1 MPQIST
7 HLHLA
12 LKLQNKLA
20 LNDIDS
26 FLLGNAYPDQW
37 KDAFEESL
45 ALHYKTK
52 PSAECNLNEFL
63 KNNRL
68 DNDFNLGYYFHL
80 WIDNEIQKINTGDIT
95 KSDCL
100 ICDMEIILPAILQLK
115 QNSYS
120 DKKLQ
125 AMGNIATLEETPLPL
140 YIVDSEKKLCYNNIL
155 EQLAC
160 DFATE
165 ISK

>member
-1 MPQIST
+1 
-7 HLHLA
+7 
-12 LKLQNKLA
+12 
-20 LNDIDS
+20 
-26 FLLGNAYPDQW
+26 
-37 KDAFEESL
+37 
-45 ALHYKTK
+45 
-52 PSAECNLNEFL
+52 
-63 KNNRL
+63 
-68 DNDFNLGYYFHL
+68 
-80 WIDNEIQKINTGDIT
+80 
-95 KSDCL
+95 
-100 ICDMEIILPAILQLK
+100 MEIILPAILQLK

-140 YIVDSEKKLCYNNIL
+140 YIVDSEKKLRYNNIL